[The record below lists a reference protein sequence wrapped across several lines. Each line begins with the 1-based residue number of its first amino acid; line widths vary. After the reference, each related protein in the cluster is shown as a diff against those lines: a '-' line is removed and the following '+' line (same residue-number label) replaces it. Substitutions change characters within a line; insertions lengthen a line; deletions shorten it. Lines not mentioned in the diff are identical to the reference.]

1 MIKMAAMSKAFIK
14 NTVGTVSGKPRI
26 LNVDRGNYVVG
37 YAEVNDMATTAFSR
51 IRVNKGYFFCEPA
64 EIQEGDLIQD
74 RADTK
79 KYLVMSTK
87 VEMLN
92 GECVYL
98 DSSLYYCDA
107 TAEIERWTDG
117 VRDTFGMVTDPAPQ
131 VIATEVPIVTN
142 PQTFSQLEQ
151 QDRMVAQDKSR
162 IYVQAKFGVK
172 ESDRITT
179 SHGDTY
185 KVLRIDKSSW
195 PGTWI
200 CYVDV
205 DVR

>member
-1 MIKMAAMSKAFIK
+1 MKLAKFAKNFVK
-14 NTVGTVSGKPRI
+14 NTVGKVGSLPRI
-26 LNVDRGNYVVG
+26 YNVDKDQYIIG
-37 YAEVNDMATTAFSR
+37 YAEVNQMATTAFSR
-51 IRVNKGYFFCEPA
+51 LRVNKGFFFCEPT
-64 EIQEGDLIQD
+64 EVQEGVLIQD

-79 KYLVMSTK
+79 RYLVMSIK
-87 VEMLN
+87 VELLN

-107 TAEIERWTDG
+107 TATIERWTDG
-117 VRDTFGMVTDPAPQ
+117 VRDSFGMVTDPAPQ
-131 VIATEVPIVTN
+131 IIASDVPIVTN

-151 QDRMVAQDKSR
+151 QDRMVDQDKSR
-162 IYVQAKFGVK
+162 VYMQAKFGVK
-172 ESDRITT
+172 ESDRIIT